1 MKNQKVVRAIIG
13 ELIVKS
19 LISSVAA
26 AIFIFIIV
34 TGFSDTLIQALKNIN
49 STGSAF
55 MFSLEILPIIFVVYF
70 AINYGKYIVENSKK
84 K

>member
-1 MKNQKVVRAIIG
+1 MDKITINSIN
-13 ELIVKS
+13 L
-19 LISSVAA
+19 
-26 AIFIFIIV
+26 FYDDF
-34 TGFSDTLIQALKNIN
+34 QALKNIN

-55 MFSLEILPIIFVVYF
+55 MFSLEVLPIIFVVYF